1 MAIRWRKLLNIDTIV
16 VVLVLVAV
24 LYCIVKGKRRVPK
37 GRFKGFVDSIESG
50 EIPAPTFW
58 EQSNYVSKASKKGRF
73 KQPKQQQFNKSEERC
88 REIFQQMFGVKF
100 KSVRPS
106 FLKNPVT
113 GKNLELDGFNP
124 DIRTPLG
131 KGLAFEYDGEQHSK
145 YNRHFHRSGES
156 EFQYQVKKDEY
167 KDVRCREEGILL
179 IRIPHYI
186 AYGDLERF
194 IHTKVRKKMGDK
206 FPSNIG
212 GRKESPKGHY
222 VWGGKMSKEARSSV
236 ATTGLY
242 GY

>member
-1 MAIRWRKLLNIDTIV
+1 M
-16 VVLVLVAV
+16 
-24 LYCIVKGKRRVPK
+24 PK

-50 EIPAPTFW
+50 AIPASTFW
-58 EQSNYVSKASKKGRF
+58 EQTEYARTAGTTSKKSSYAP
-73 KQPKQQQFNKSEERC
+73 KQPKFNKSEERC

-113 GKNLELDGFNP
+113 GKNLELDGFNS
-124 DIRTPLG
+124 DIRTPIG

-194 IHTKVRKKMGDK
+194 IHTKVRKKMGDS
-206 FPSNIG
+206 FPTGKSSSTFK
-212 GRKESPKGHY
+212 KESPKGRY
-222 VWGGKMSKEARSSV
+222 VWGGRMSKEARDSV
-236 ATTGLY
+236 ATSGLY